1 MAIQVAA
8 FQQVLDPVG
17 GSLVVSA
24 ILAALPLLL
33 LFVLLGVFRMK
44 AWQAGVIG
52 LAASFLLAVI
62 AWRMPLGQ
70 ALSATG
76 LGAFY
81 AIFPILWILINAL
94 WIYKLTVSTPWFEL
108 LGRTIRSISD
118 DLRILSIL
126 IAFCFGA
133 LLESLA
139 GFGAPVAIAAAMLM
153 AAGMKPIKSAVV
165 ALLANT
171 APVAFGAM
179 AAPIIAL
186 NGVTGIPL
194 QELSSMTG
202 RQTPFVALVVP
213 LILVFL
219 VDGRRGLRQTWPVA
233 LASGA
238 AFGLAQFVASNFFVV
253 ELTDVVAAV
262 FTVIVVLLML
272 RVWQPAEIIGM
283 SGQSRD
289 VEDVSAAAESARG
302 EDAAGD
308 TMTIS
313 AAGGGGRHAAPAL
326 PDDGGTEF
334 PAGRSGAHAA
344 LPGEG
349 GSRAGGVGAGPGAA
363 AGAGGGQDSAGP
375 GGSDASTGA
384 STGAAGGGARE
395 ADNTRPD
402 ARSVWM
408 AVAPYLII
416 IAVFS
421 LAQIP
426 PVKAWLTQI
435 GGVTFHWP
443 GLDVTDSTGKAVAA
457 QNLRF
462 DHVKATGTLLLF
474 SGILT
479 MLLYRIKAGAG
490 LRIYGE
496 TLKQLRWTILTVCAV
511 LALSFVMNLSGQTTT
526 LGVALASAGGFFAIL
541 SPLLGWIGVALTG
554 SDTSSNSLFGQL
566 QVAAA
571 NETGLS
577 PTLMAASNS
586 SAGVM
591 GKMLSLQNL
600 AIASAA
606 VGKEGAESLL
616 LRKLIG
622 WSLGLLA
629 MLTAIIWL
637 QSTPILGW
645 MVP

>member
-1 MAIQVAA
+1 MLGVFRLKAYQAGIIAL
-8 FQQVLDPVG
+8 VL
-17 GSLVVSA
+17 S
-24 ILAALPLLL
+24 I
-33 LFVLLGVFRMK
+33 LLGVFG
-44 AWQAGVIG
+44 WG
-52 LAASFLLAVI
+52 
-62 AWRMPLGQ
+62 MPLDQ
-70 ALSATG
+70 AFSATA

-81 AIFPILWILINAL
+81 AVFPILWILINAL
-94 WIYKLTVSTPWFEL
+94 WIYNLTVATPWFDV

-139 GFGAPVAIAAAMLM
+139 GFGAPVAISAAMLM
-153 AAGMKPIKSAVV
+153 AAGMKPLKAAMV

-194 QELSSMTG
+194 HELSSMAG
-202 RQTPFVALVVP
+202 RQTPFIALVVP

-219 VDGRRGLRQTWPVA
+219 VDGKRGVRQTWPVA
-233 LASGA
+233 LVAGFV
-238 AFGLAQFVASNFFVV
+238 FGLAQFVASNYFVV

-262 FTVIVVLLML
+262 ATVIAVLAML
-272 RVWQPAEIIGM
+272 RVWQPKELIGM
-283 SGQSRD
+283 TGETVND
-289 VEDVSAAAESARG
+289 EAEGVRG
-302 EDAAGD
+302 EGAHLGATEGTD
-308 TMTIS
+308 TLTRT
-313 AAGGGGRHAAPAL
+313 GGGSAP
-326 PDDGGTEF
+326 
-334 PAGRSGAHAA
+334 
-344 LPGEG
+344 
-349 GSRAGGVGAGPGAA
+349 GSRAGA
-363 AGAGGGQDSAGP
+363 
-375 GGSDASTGA
+375 GSDDGGEPGTG
-384 STGAAGGGARE
+384 
-395 ADNTRPD
+395 RPPG
-402 ARSVWM
+402 RSVWL
-408 AVAPYLII
+408 AIAPYLII
-416 IAVFS
+416 IVVFS

-426 PVKAWLTQI
+426 PIKAWLTSI

-443 GLDVTDSTGKAVAA
+443 GLDVVNSAGDPVGA

-462 DHVKATGTLLLF
+462 DHLKSTGTLLLI

-479 MLLYRIKAGAG
+479 MLLYRIKPGTG
-490 LRIYGE
+490 VRIYGE
-496 TLKQLRWTILTVCAV
+496 TLKTLRWTIVTVCSV

-526 LGVALASAGGFFAIL
+526 LGVALASAGGFFALL

-586 SAGVM
+586 SAGVL

-600 AIASAA
+600 AIAAAA
-606 VGKEGAESLL
+606 VGLNGVEGTL

-622 WSLGLLA
+622 WSLGLLVL
-629 MLTAIIWL
+629 MTLLIWL
-637 QSTPILGW
+637 QSTSVLGW

>member
-1 MAIQVAA
+1 MHFPAA
-8 FQQVLDPVG
+8 QYEQVLDPIG
-17 GSLVVSA
+17 DSLVLSA

-33 LFVLLGVFRMK
+33 LFVMLGVFRLK
-44 AWQAGVIG
+44 AYQAGIISLVLSI
-52 LAASFLLAVI
+52 LLALFG
-62 AWRMPLGQ
+62 WGMPLDQ
-70 ALSATG
+70 TLSATA

-94 WIYKLTVSTPWFEL
+94 WIYNLTVATPWFDV

-153 AAGMKPIKSAVV
+153 AAGMKPLKSAIV

-202 RQTPFVALVVP
+202 RQTPFIALVVP

-219 VDGRRGLRQTWPVA
+219 VDGKRGVRQTWPVA
-233 LASGA
+233 LVAGIV
-238 AFGLAQFVASNFFVV
+238 FGLAQFVASNFFVV

-262 FTVIVVLLML
+262 ATVIAVLAML
-272 RVWQPAEIIGM
+272 RVWQPKELIGM
-283 SGQSRD
+283 SGEAMD
-289 VEDVSAAAESARG
+289 D
-302 EDAAGD
+302 DA
-308 TMTIS
+308 
-313 AAGGGGRHAAPAL
+313 
-326 PDDGGTEF
+326 
-334 PAGRSGAHAA
+334 GAV
-344 LPGEG
+344 
-349 GSRAGGVGAGPGAA
+349 RGAA
-363 AGAGGGQDSAGP
+363 AGERAGEGAAEEGTDTLTRTGGDGSTSQASGSGGSGRRSAASGGSEGSAGE
-375 GGSDASTGA
+375 GGRDN
-384 STGAAGGGARE
+384 AR
-395 ADNTRPD
+395 PP
-402 ARSVWM
+402 ARSVWLS
-408 AVAPYLII
+408 VAPYLII
-416 IAVFS
+416 IVVFS

-426 PVKAWLTQI
+426 AIKAWLTQV

-443 GLDVTDSTGKAVAA
+443 GLDVVNSSGDPVGA

-462 DHVKATGTLLLF
+462 DHLKATGTLLLI

-479 MLLYRIKAGAG
+479 MVLYRIAPAKGI
-490 LRIYGE
+490 RIYGE
-496 TLKQLRWTILTVCAV
+496 TLKTLRWTIVTVCSV

-526 LGVALASAGGFFAIL
+526 LGVALASAGGFFALL

-571 NETGLS
+571 EETGLS
-577 PTLMAASNS
+577 PTLMAAANS
-586 SAGVM
+586 SAGVL

-600 AIASAA
+600 AIAAAA
-606 VGKEGAESLL
+606 VGLNGVEGTL

-622 WSLGLLA
+622 WSLGLLVG
-629 MLTAIIWL
+629 MTLLIWL
-637 QSTPILGW
+637 QSTPVLGW

>member
-1 MAIQVAA
+1 MSDETPQRNKGVFVDIQAA
-8 FQQVLDPVG
+8 TFEQIIDPVG
-17 GSLVVSA
+17 GSLAISA
-24 ILAALPLLL
+24 ALAALPLVL

-44 AWQAGVIG
+44 AYQAGIISLVVSIL
-52 LAASFLLAVI
+52 LAAV
-62 AWRMPLGQ
+62 AWRMPVDQ
-70 ALSATG
+70 VMAATG

-94 WIYKLTVSTPWFEL
+94 WIYKLTVATPWFEV

-153 AAGMKPIKSAVV
+153 AAGMKPLKSAVV

-202 RQTPFVALVVP
+202 RQTPFIALVVP

-219 VDGRRGLRQTWPVA
+219 VDGKRGLRQTWPVA
-233 LASGA
+233 LVSGFV
-238 AFGLAQFVASNFFVV
+238 FGLAQFVASNFFVV

-262 FTVIVVLLML
+262 ATVIAVLLML

-283 SGQSRD
+283 SGE
-289 VEDVSAAAESARG
+289 VHAAEAEDAVSQTGSARETAAAPPARSGRGRRSAAAPADG
-302 EDAAGD
+302 ATA
-308 TMTIS
+308 S
-313 AAGGGGRHAAPAL
+313 AASVDGATNSTGSGPGSAPPHNKAAPA
-326 PDDGGTEF
+326 
-334 PAGRSGAHAA
+334 A
-344 LPGEG
+344 PG
-349 GSRAGGVGAGPGAA
+349 
-363 AGAGGGQDSAGP
+363 
-375 GGSDASTGA
+375 STA
-384 STGAAGGGARE
+384 
-395 ADNTRPD
+395 RPD

-408 AVAPYLII
+408 ATAPYLII

-421 LAQIP
+421 LAQV
-426 PVKAWLTQI
+426 PVIKVWLTEI
-435 GGVTFHWP
+435 GSVTFRWP
-443 GLDVTDSTGKAVAA
+443 GLDVVDSNGKPISA
-457 QNLRF
+457 QTLRF
-462 DHVKATGTLLLF
+462 DHIRATGTLLLF
-474 SGILT
+474 AGILT
-479 MLLYRIKAGAG
+479 MLLYRIRPAEG
-490 LRIYGE
+490 LKVYGE
-496 TLKQLRWTILTVCAV
+496 TLKQLRWTIVTVCAV

-526 LGVALASAGGFFAIL
+526 LGVALASAGGFFALL

-577 PTLMAASNS
+577 ATLMAATNS

-600 AIASAA
+600 AIAAAA
-606 VGKEGAESLL
+606 VGLEGSESTLF
-616 LRKLIG
+616 RKLLG

-629 MLTAIIWL
+629 LMTLLVWL
-637 QSTPILGW
+637 QSTSILGW
-645 MVP
+645 MVPQG

>member
-1 MAIQVAA
+1 MPAA
-8 FQQVLDPVG
+8 QYEQVLDPIG
-17 GSLVVSA
+17 DSLVLSA

-33 LFVLLGVFRMK
+33 LFVMLGVFRLK
-44 AWQAGVIG
+44 AYQAGIISLVLSI
-52 LAASFLLAVI
+52 LLALFG
-62 AWRMPLGQ
+62 WGMPLDQ
-70 ALSATG
+70 TLSATA

-94 WIYKLTVSTPWFEL
+94 WIYNLTVATPWFDV

-153 AAGMKPIKSAVV
+153 AAGMKPLKSAIV

-202 RQTPFVALVVP
+202 RQTPFIALVVP

-219 VDGRRGLRQTWPVA
+219 VDGKRGVRQTWPVA
-233 LASGA
+233 LVAGVV
-238 AFGLAQFVASNFFVV
+238 FGLAQFVASNFFVV

-262 FTVIVVLLML
+262 ATVIAVLLML
-272 RVWQPAEIIGM
+272 RVWQPKELIGM
-283 SGQSRD
+283 SGESMNDDAGAARGAGAG
-289 VEDVSAAAESARG
+289 ELAAEEGTDTLTRTGGDGSTAPG
-302 EDAAGD
+302 HGGAGS
-308 TMTIS
+308 S
-313 AAGGGGRHAAPAL
+313 AAGGDETGS
-326 PDDGGTEF
+326 
-334 PAGRSGAHAA
+334 AGVDSGAS
-344 LPGEG
+344 G
-349 GSRAGGVGAGPGAA
+349 
-363 AGAGGGQDSAGP
+363 SAGD
-375 GGSDASTGA
+375 SD
-384 STGAAGGGARE
+384 R
-395 ADNTRPD
+395 DNTRPP
-402 ARSVWM
+402 ARSVWLS
-408 AVAPYLII
+408 VAPYLII
-416 IAVFS
+416 IVVFS

-426 PVKAWLTQI
+426 PIKAWLTQV

-443 GLDVTDSTGKAVAA
+443 GLDVVNSSGDPVGA

-462 DHVKATGTLLLF
+462 DHLKATGTLLLI

-479 MLLYRIKAGAG
+479 MILYRIAPAKGV
-490 LRIYGE
+490 RIYGE
-496 TLKQLRWTILTVCAV
+496 TLKTLRWTIVTVCSV

-526 LGVALASAGGFFAIL
+526 LGVALASAGGFFALL

-571 NETGLS
+571 EETGLS
-577 PTLMAASNS
+577 PTLMAAANS
-586 SAGVM
+586 SAGVL

-600 AIASAA
+600 AIAAAA
-606 VGKEGAESLL
+606 VGLNGVEGTL

-622 WSLGLLA
+622 WSLGLLVL
-629 MLTAIIWL
+629 MTLLIWL
-637 QSTPILGW
+637 QSTPVLGW

>member
-1 MAIQVAA
+1 MQGKNKGVFVKTQIAAA
-8 FQQVLDPVG
+8 FQQPLDPVG
-17 GSLVVSA
+17 GSLAISA
-24 ILAALPLLL
+24 ILAALPLLI
-33 LFVLLGVFRMK
+33 LFILLGVFRMK
-44 AWQAGVIG
+44 AYQAALISLALSIILAIVGWQ
-52 LAASFLLAVI
+52 
-62 AWRMPLGQ
+62 MPVGQ
-70 ALSATG
+70 VLSATG

-94 WIYKLTVSTPWFEL
+94 WIYKLTVATPWFEV

-153 AAGMKPIKSAVV
+153 AAGMKPLKSAVV

-202 RQTPFVALVVP
+202 RQTPFIALVVP

-219 VDGRRGLRQTWPVA
+219 VDGKRGLRQTWPVA
-233 LASGA
+233 LVAGA
-238 AFGLAQFVASNFFVV
+238 AFGLAQFVASNFFIV

-262 FTVIVVLLML
+262 VTVVAVLLML

-283 SGQSRD
+283 TGETREAGKAEAAVAETGTAGSDLSGT
-289 VEDVSAAAESARG
+289 
-302 EDAAGD
+302 D
-308 TMTIS
+308 TLTGS
-313 AAGGGGRHAAPAL
+313 SGGG
-326 PDDGGTEF
+326 T
-334 PAGRSGAHAA
+334 
-344 LPGEG
+344 
-349 GSRAGGVGAGPGAA
+349 A
-363 AGAGGGQDSAGP
+363 AGASPGAGTGGATAV
-375 GGSDASTGA
+375 GGSAVGA
-384 STGAAGGGARE
+384 SGTGSGDGEAGSGGPDSDAATGSGKPAGAG
-395 ADNTRPD
+395 RPSRHD
-402 ARSVWM
+402 VWM
-408 AVAPYLII
+408 AIAPYLVI

-421 LAQIP
+421 LAQV
-426 PVKAWLTQI
+426 PVIKTWLTSI
-435 GGVTFHWP
+435 GSTTFLWP
-443 GLDVTDSTGKAVAA
+443 GLDVTGANGKPAAA
-457 QNLRF
+457 QTLRF
-462 DHVKATGTLLLF
+462 DHIRATGTLLLF
-474 SGILT
+474 SGIIT
-479 MLLYRIKAGAG
+479 MILYRIAPRRGV
-490 LRIYGE
+490 RVYGE
-496 TLKQLRWTILTVCAV
+496 TLMQLRWTILTVCAV

-526 LGVALASAGGFFAIL
+526 LGVALASAGGFFALL

-554 SDTSSNSLFGQL
+554 SDTSSNSLFGAL

-577 PTLMAASNS
+577 PTLMAAANS

-606 VGKEGAESLL
+606 VGLEGAEGTL

-629 MLTAIIWL
+629 FITLLIWL
-637 QSTPILGW
+637 QSTSILGW